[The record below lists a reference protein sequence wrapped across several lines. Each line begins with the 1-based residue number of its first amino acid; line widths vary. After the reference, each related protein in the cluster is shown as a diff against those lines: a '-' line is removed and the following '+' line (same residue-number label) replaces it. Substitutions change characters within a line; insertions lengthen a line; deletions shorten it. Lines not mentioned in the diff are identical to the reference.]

1 MADDLR
7 LAVSNIAW
15 DSRDDE
21 AIGLLLQAEGVSGIE
36 IAPTKWRPDPLDASA
51 REIAL
56 YRRVW
61 EDRGLRI
68 VSLQSLLFGRPE
80 LQLFGDTQ
88 AALAD
93 VLVRTIDLGT
103 ALGAHALVFGSPKN
117 RVRGSMSPVDAMSR
131 AVDFFRPIGD
141 HAAEQGV
148 KLCIEA
154 NPPEYGCDFVTTTA
168 EAIML
173 CDAINNRGIGV
184 NGDLG
189 GMTISGDEP
198 AASIAAADGLLA
210 HFHASEPD
218 LAELGVEADH
228 EAAGDALLA
237 IEYEGWISIEMR
249 AAQDNVMR
257 VGRAVRYAKAM
268 YGPSTPTL

>member
-1 MADDLR
+1 VPDDLR

-15 DSRDDE
+15 NPEEDE
-21 AIGLLLQAEGVSGIE
+21 SIGLLLRAEGVSGIE
-36 IAPTKWRPDPLDASA
+36 VAPTKWRANPLEASA
-51 REIAL
+51 REIAE

-61 EDRGLRI
+61 ADRGLRI

-80 LQLFGDTQ
+80 LQLFGDTR

-93 VLVRTIDLGT
+93 VLLRVIDLG
-103 ALGAHALVFGSPKN
+103 AELGAHALVFGSPRN
-117 RVRGSMSPVDAMSR
+117 RIRGAISPVDAMSN

-141 HAAEQGV
+141 HASAQNV
-148 KLCIEA
+148 TLCIEA

-189 GMTISGDEP
+189 GMTMSGDEP
-198 AASIAAADGLLA
+198 TATIAAADGLLG
-210 HFHASEPD
+210 HFHASEPN
-218 LAELGVEADH
+218 LAELGAESDH
-228 EAAGDALLA
+228 ETAGEALRA
-237 IEYEGWISIEMR
+237 ISYERWISIEMR
-249 AAQDNVMR
+249 GATDNITR

-268 YGPSTPTL
+268 YGRSIPAP